1 MSETRYKPSAWS
13 RRHNVGVSLIE
24 LMVALT
30 IGLVLMLGA
39 VIVYVKAKDT
49 YAATDTTSRM
59 QETARYALGI
69 IESDARMAGY
79 LGLMSRPELLTNLNQ
94 SIAKPDGT
102 AVVMP
107 VCDANNWASNLT
119 RYAFGSDNTYGLSC
133 AASGGG
139 ARAGSDVLVVRRA
152 SSQRVAQS
160 SAGLKTLAGEAV
172 IITSRSAGL
181 VFVGD
186 ANGTVPSGYAQTD
199 PVDAPPLADTRRL
212 LVHAYYVSVNSSE
225 GVGFPALRRKTLGTQ
240 GGVPTVRDEEVVPGV
255 EDLQVQYG
263 VDTNGDRNADR
274 WVNANDVGATDIV
287 IGVKLW
293 LRVRARE
300 RDVAFND
307 TATYTYANNGGA
319 TIPSADQ
326 QFRRILMSRTVQVRN
341 ARAL

>member
-1 MSETRYKPSAWS
+1 M
-13 RRHNVGVSLIE
+13 GVSLIE

-79 LGLMSRPELLTNLNQ
+79 LGLMSRPELVTNLNQ
-94 SIAKPDGT
+94 SVAKPDGT
-102 AVVMP
+102 VVAIP
-107 VCDANNWASNLT
+107 ACDANNWASNLA
-119 RYAFGSDNTYGLSC
+119 RYAFGTDNGYGLTC

-139 ARAGSDVLVVRRA
+139 ALAGSDVLIVRRA

-160 SAGLKTLAGEAV
+160 IAGLKALAGEAA

-181 VFVGD
+181 VFVAD
-186 ANGTVPSGYAQTD
+186 ADGTIPSGFAQTD
-199 PVDAPPLADTRRL
+199 PVNAPPLADTRRL
-212 LVHAYYVSVNSSE
+212 LVHAYYVSADSSE
-225 GVGFPALRRKTLGTQ
+225 GTGFPALRRKTLGTQ
-240 GGVPTVRDEEVVPGV
+240 GGAPSVRDEEVVPGV

-263 VDTNGDRNADR
+263 VDTNGDRNTDR

-287 IGVKLW
+287 IAVKLW

-307 TATYTYANNGGA
+307 TATYTYANNGGV
-319 TIPSADQ
+319 TVPSADRP
-326 QFRRILMSRTVQVRN
+326 FRRIVVSRTVQVRN